1 VCGLCWIFGQR
12 PGGIPVGWTQPIFQE
27 ISMQI
32 NNRMENPTRIAKARA
47 IRRDFC
53 ASSCGLLPRI
63 MKKSAAAKLLR
74 MAKKASATRYD
85 MSGIIN

>member
-1 VCGLCWIFGQR
+1 
-12 PGGIPVGWTQPIFQE
+12 
-27 ISMQI
+27 MQI